1 MSQADGYLKF
11 NTQIDES
18 GFSSG
23 IKRLGK
29 LGKSG
34 LSVLA
39 AGVAGVTTAMGAGIA
54 AGVKYNASIEQYV
67 TSFEVMTGSAEKA
80 AEIMEELQRIGAETP
95 FETEDIAETT
105 QLLMN
110 YGFTADEAINKM
122 QMLGDISQGSAEKM
136 NRIATAYGQM
146 SSAGKVSLEDVK
158 QMIEAGFNP
167 LQEISEST
175 GESMTSLYDRI
186 SKGTITV
193 DEITASMQRAT
204 AEGGKYY
211 QSMEKQSQTIN
222 GLISTLKDNAMQLLG
237 NVIEPISESMRTE
250 LLPAAIEAVEGISDA
265 FEKEGVN
272 GLIKAGSNVIASFLL
287 GITKQAPDVID
298 TAFGILTSVL
308 SALTENTDGF
318 VSAGMQILESL
329 ILGMVEALPQLGE
342 FMMSLFLSLSEYITA
357 NGPAMVS
364 KGFEIILN
372 LTNGIVSNLP
382 MLLQAGLQMI
392 MALVQGI
399 INDIPT
405 FIATVPRLINEFFS
419 ALWGF
424 LPDLVMAGLKLIVQL
439 GLGIIKAIPTI
450 IANAGEIG
458 QAILNV
464 IGGINIFKL
473 GKTLITKLGSGIKSL
488 LSFIKEKA
496 GEIAA
501 GIFNKIKNTNWLQL
515 GKNIITGIGN
525 GLKSLGS
532 WIINTAKS
540 LFQKAWNA
548 IKNIDWLELGKN
560 IVKGILNGL
569 KSMGGALI
577 DGAKNLGKKALD
589 SLKSFLGI
597 NSPSKVFRDE
607 VGKMM
612 AKGITVGFDLY
623 PIDKD
628 LDKTL
633 SAAIPRINESMQ
645 PDITYQSVPGGT
657 HSGKDE
663 DPEDPEGK
671 HYQYTIEVP
680 ISLDGKNLA
689 KGTVRFTDAELAT
702 RERLMKR
709 GVTT

>member
-1 MSQADGYLKF
+1 MSQADGHLNFDTK
-11 NTQIDES
+11 IDES

-23 IKRLGK
+23 IKRLGS

-175 GESMTSLYDRI
+175 GESMASLYDRI

-237 NVIEPISESMRTE
+237 NVVQPISESMRTE
-250 LLPAAIEAVEGISDA
+250 LLPAAIEAIEGMSEA
-265 FEKEGVN
+265 FEKDGVE
-272 GLIKAGSNVIASFLL
+272 GLIEAGSNVISSFLL
-287 GITKQAPDVID
+287 GVAERAPDVIE
-298 TAFGILTSVL
+298 TAFGIVTSVL
-308 SALTENTDGF
+308 SSLNENAESF
-318 VSAGMQILESL
+318 VLAGMQVLESL
-329 ILGMVEALPQLGE
+329 ILGMAEALPQLGE

-364 KGFEIILN
+364 KGIEIILN
-372 LTNGIVSNLP
+372 LANGIVSNLP
-382 MLLQAGLQMI
+382 TLLQAGLQMI
-392 MALVQGI
+392 MALAQGI
-399 INDIPT
+399 IDNIPT
-405 FIATVPRLINEFFS
+405 LIAAVPRLINDFFS

-424 LPDLVMAGLKLIVQL
+424 IPDLIAAGLKLIVQL
-439 GLGIIKAIPTI
+439 GIGIIKSIPTI
-450 IANAGEIG
+450 IANAGEIA

-473 GKTLITKLGSGIKSL
+473 GQTLITKLGSGIKSL
-488 LSFIKEKA
+488 LSYIKNNA
-496 GEIAA
+496 GEIAS

-515 GKNIITGIGN
+515 GKNVITGIGN

-532 WIINTAKS
+532 WIVSTAKG
-540 LFQKAWNA
+540 LLQKAWNA
-548 IKNIDWLELGKN
+548 IKNINWLQLGKD
-560 IVKGILNGL
+560 IVSGIINGL
-569 KSMGGALI
+569 KNMGGALI
-577 DGAKNLGKKALD
+577 EGAKDLGRKALNGIER
-589 SLKSFLGI
+589 LLGI

-623 PIDKD
+623 PLDKD

-633 SAAIPRINESMQ
+633 RAAIPKINESAQ
-645 PDITYQSVPGGT
+645 PGIMYQTVPGGT

-663 DPEDPEGK
+663 DPEDPERER
-671 HYQYTIEVP
+671 HYTIEVP
-680 ISLDGKNLA
+680 IVLDGKNLA
-689 KGTVRFTDAELAT
+689 KGTASFTDTELAT

>member
-1 MSQADGYLKF
+1 MSPADGHLNFDTK
-11 NTQIDES
+11 IDES

-23 IKRLGK
+23 IKRLGS

-54 AGVKYNASIEQYV
+54 AGVKYNATIEQYV

-136 NRIATAYGQM
+136 DRIATAYGQM
-146 SSAGKVSLEDVK
+146 SSASKVSLEDVK

-175 GESMTSLYDRI
+175 GESMASLYDRI

-287 GITKQAPDVID
+287 GITKRAPDVID
-298 TAFGILTSVL
+298 TAFGILTSIL

-318 VSAGMQILESL
+318 VSAGMQIIESL

-342 FMMSLFLSLSEYITA
+342 LVMSMFLALSEHITDNA
-357 NGPAMVS
+357 PSLAT
-364 KGFEIILN
+364 KGIDIVLN
-372 LTNGIVSNLP
+372 LVNGIIDNLP
-382 MLLQAGLQMI
+382 TLLQAGLQML
-392 MALVQGI
+392 MAIVQGI
-399 INDIPT
+399 INNIPT
-405 FIATVPRLINEFFS
+405 LIAAVPRLINEFFN

-424 LPDLVMAGLKLIVQL
+424 LPDFVMAGLELIVQL

-450 IANAGEIG
+450 IANAGEIA

-488 LSFIKEKA
+488 LSFIKERA
-496 GEIAA
+496 GEIAS
-501 GIFNKIKNTNWLQL
+501 GILDKIKNTNWIQL
-515 GKNIITGIGN
+515 GKHIITSIGN
-525 GLKSLGS
+525 GLKSLGT
-532 WIINTAKS
+532 WLVNTAKS
-540 LFQKAWNA
+540 LFQKAWNT
-548 IKNIDWLELGKN
+548 IKNIDWIQLGKD

-569 KSMGGALI
+569 KNMGGALI
-577 DGAKNLGKKALD
+577 EEAKNLGKKALNGI
-589 SLKSFLGI
+589 KSFLGI
-597 NSPSKVFRDE
+597 KSPSRVFRDE

-623 PIDKD
+623 PIDD
-628 LDKTL
+628 ELDKTL
-633 SAAIPRINESMQ
+633 SAAIPKINETMQ
-645 PDITYQSVPGGT
+645 PRIMYQSVPGGPEP
-657 HSGKDE
+657 GENE
-663 DPEDPEGK
+663 DSEKPADK
-671 HYQYTIEVP
+671 HYTLEVP
-680 ISLDGKNLA
+680 ITLDGKEIA
-689 KGTVRFTDAELAT
+689 RGTARFTDTELAI
-702 RERLMKR
+702 RERLVMR

>member
-1 MSQADGYLKF
+1 MSPADGHLNFDTK
-11 NTQIDES
+11 IDES

-23 IKRLGK
+23 IKRLGS

-54 AGVKYNASIEQYV
+54 AGVKYNATIEQYV

-175 GESMTSLYDRI
+175 GESMASLYDRI

-211 QSMEKQSQTIN
+211 QSMKKQSQTIN

-237 NVIEPISESMRTE
+237 NVVQPISESMRTE
-250 LLPAAIEAVEGISDA
+250 LLPAAIEAIEGMSEA
-265 FEKEGVN
+265 FEKDGVE
-272 GLIKAGSNVIASFLL
+272 GLIEAGSNVISSFLL
-287 GITKQAPDVID
+287 GVAERAPDVIE
-298 TAFGILTSVL
+298 TAFGIVTSVL
-308 SALTENTDGF
+308 SSFNENAESF
-318 VSAGMQILESL
+318 VLAGMQVLQSIV
-329 ILGMVEALPQLGE
+329 LGMAEALPQLGE

-364 KGFEIILN
+364 KGIEIILN
-372 LTNGIVSNLP
+372 LANGIVSNLP
-382 MLLQAGLQMI
+382 TLLQAGLQMI
-392 MALVQGI
+392 MALAQGVI
-399 INDIPT
+399 DNIPT
-405 FIATVPRLINEFFS
+405 LIAAVPRLINEFLN

-424 LPDLVMAGLKLIVQL
+424 LPDLVMAGLELIVQL

-450 IANAGEIG
+450 IANAGEIA

-488 LSFIKEKA
+488 LSFIKERA
-496 GEIAA
+496 GEIAS
-501 GIFNKIKNTNWLQL
+501 GILDKIKNTNWIQL
-515 GKNIITGIGN
+515 GK
-525 GLKSLGS
+525 
-532 WIINTAKS
+532 
-540 LFQKAWNA
+540 
-548 IKNIDWLELGKN
+548 D

-569 KSMGGALI
+569 KNMGGALI
-577 DGAKNLGKKALD
+577 EEAKNLGKKALNGI
-589 SLKSFLGI
+589 KSFLGI
-597 NSPSKVFRDE
+597 KSPSRVFRDE

-623 PIDKD
+623 PIDD
-628 LDKTL
+628 ELDKTL
-633 SAAIPRINESMQ
+633 SAAIPKINESMQ
-645 PDITYQSVPGGT
+645 PRIMYQSVPGG
-657 HSGKDE
+657 SGPGENE
-663 DPEDPEGK
+663 DSEESADK
-671 HYQYTIEVP
+671 HYTLEVP
-680 ISLDGKNLA
+680 ITLDGKEIA
-689 KGTVRFTDAELAT
+689 RGTARFTDTELAI
-702 RERLMKR
+702 RERLVMR